1 MEIKTSRIVILI
13 LVVVIPA
20 ILIFRNPINLG
31 LDLRGGTSVVL
42 EAQEEDGK
50 KLQPDTMD
58 KVREIVQRRV
68 DGLGVSEPV
77 IQKSGENRLIVELA
91 GIKNAQEAIDLIG
104 TTAKLEFK
112 IKTGDN
118 SY

>member
-1 MEIKTSRIVILI
+1 MEIKTSRIAILI

-20 ILIFRNPINLG
+20 ILIFKNPINLG

-77 IQKSGENRLIVELA
+77 IQKSGENDKNWDSVYFGFA
-91 GIKNAQEAIDLIG
+91 GTFILG
-104 TTAKLEFK
+104 LRR
-112 IKTGDN
+112 
-118 SY
+118 S

>member
-13 LVVVIPA
+13 LVVVVPA
-20 ILIFRNPINLG
+20 ILLYRNSINLG

-58 KVREIVQRRV
+58 KVREIVERRV

-91 GIKNAQEAIDLIG
+91 GVKNAQEAIDLIG
-104 TTAKLEFK
+104 ISVKLDFNIK
-112 IKTGDN
+112 IGDN
-118 SY
+118 